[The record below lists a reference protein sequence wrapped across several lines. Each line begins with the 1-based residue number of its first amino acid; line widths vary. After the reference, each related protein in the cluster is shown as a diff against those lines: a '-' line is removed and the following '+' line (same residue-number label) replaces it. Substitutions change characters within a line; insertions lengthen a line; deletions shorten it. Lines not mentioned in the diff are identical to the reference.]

1 MRVTHHHTSATLIGC
16 VVMMT
21 LGCDGSNGP
30 PTGPA
35 TGPTTG
41 AIHITV
47 STKGADPDLDIDG
60 YGVMVDGRG
69 PMEIGVQGAVT
80 IDHLK
85 ATSHFVTLN
94 GLASNCSVAASNE
107 RWIDV
112 VAGGLVELAYNV
124 ECQPLPADGDCGWE
138 CDFWSQSARASRY
151 DIVGAKGRVFPPARA
166 P

>member
-1 MRVTHHHTSATLIGC
+1 MRVTHQHKSATLIGF

-35 TGPTTG
+35 AATTG

-60 YGVMVDGRG
+60 YGVMVDGAG
-69 PMEIGVQGAVT
+69 LKEIGVQGAVT

-85 ATSHFVTLN
+85 ATTHFVTLN

-107 RWIDV
+107 RWVDV
-112 VAGGLVELAYNV
+112 VAGGVAELAYTV
-124 ECQPLPADGDCGWE
+124 ECDPMPTDCGWD
-138 CDFWSQSARASRY
+138 CLPWSQSVPDTEVRHREH
-151 DIVGAKGRVFPPARA
+151 
-166 P
+166 